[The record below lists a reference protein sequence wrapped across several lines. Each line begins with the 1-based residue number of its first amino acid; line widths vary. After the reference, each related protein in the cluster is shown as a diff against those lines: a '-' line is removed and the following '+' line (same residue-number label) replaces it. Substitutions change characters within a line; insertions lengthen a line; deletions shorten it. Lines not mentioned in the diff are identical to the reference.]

1 MSINELHKELASG
14 KVSAVELA
22 KSYLETIRKTN
33 PSLNSFITV
42 CEENA
47 LKQAAKADER
57 LKSKK
62 NVTPLTGI
70 PIGIKD
76 LLITKGIRT
85 TCASKI
91 LSNYVPQYNATVVDK
106 LENAGAVILG
116 KLNMDEFAM
125 GSSNEH
131 SAFGPVKNPHN
142 EKYVPGGS
150 SGGSA
155 AAVAS
160 NQCAAALGTDTGGSI
175 RQPASMCGCVGI
187 KPTYGRVSRFGLV
200 AFASSLDQIGP
211 ITKNVT
217 DAAIMLKAI
226 SGHDNLDSTTLKSEV
241 PDYAAALKEGLNGI
255 KIGVPKEYFIKGIS
269 KEVAESVNQAIKKLE
284 KNGAEIVDISLP
296 HTEYAVACYYIIA
309 PAEASANLARYDGI
323 RYGHRAK
330 SAGSVDDLFRQTRTE
345 GFGPEVTLRIMLGTY
360 VLSSGYY
367 DAYYRKAQCVRT
379 LIKNDFA
386 GAFAKVDAI
395 VSPTAPTPAFKIG
408 EKTDDPLQ
416 MYLADIFTTP
426 VNLAGLPAISIP
438 CGASKDRLPIGM
450 QIIGK
455 HLDEAKILNLAYNYE
470 LIA

>member
-155 AAVAS
+155 A
-160 NQCAAALGTDTGGSI
+160 
-175 RQPASMCGCVGI
+175 
-187 KPTYGRVSRFGLV
+187 
-200 AFASSLDQIGP
+200 
-211 ITKNVT
+211 
-217 DAAIMLKAI
+217 
-226 SGHDNLDSTTLKSEV
+226 
-241 PDYAAALKEGLNGI
+241 
-255 KIGVPKEYFIKGIS
+255 
-269 KEVAESVNQAIKKLE
+269 
-284 KNGAEIVDISLP
+284 
-296 HTEYAVACYYIIA
+296 
-309 PAEASANLARYDGI
+309 
-323 RYGHRAK
+323 
-330 SAGSVDDLFRQTRTE
+330 
-345 GFGPEVTLRIMLGTY
+345 
-360 VLSSGYY
+360 
-367 DAYYRKAQCVRT
+367 
-379 LIKNDFA
+379 
-386 GAFAKVDAI
+386 
-395 VSPTAPTPAFKIG
+395 
-408 EKTDDPLQ
+408 
-416 MYLADIFTTP
+416 
-426 VNLAGLPAISIP
+426 
-438 CGASKDRLPIGM
+438 
-450 QIIGK
+450 
-455 HLDEAKILNLAYNYE
+455 
-470 LIA
+470 